1 MQRVFFFSCLFFAII
16 LGKDATKHSSKKHA
30 WRKSVEEILSS
41 IVLGPLSNVFE
52 PSFLAKRNYE
62 DALTMQKNRLRAHLV
77 GTMLRSVDTFIRV
90 RPLDGMCQEAIDA
103 IVNEFNAH
111 KFQMYFI
118 DGYIFC
124 PIPPPIRQTMT

>member
-1 MQRVFFFSCLFFAII
+1 MQRVFLLLCFFFALISA
-16 LGKDATKHSSKKHA
+16 KDATKHYSKKQA
-30 WRKSVEEILSS
+30 WQKSVEEILSS
-41 IVLGPLSNVFE
+41 IVLGPLSDIFE
-52 PSFLAKRNYE
+52 PSFLAKRIRQ

-111 KFQMYFI
+111 KFHMHFI

-124 PIPPPIRQTMT
+124 PIPPPPIR